1 MKKSESQESKSPSQL
16 IDARIEELG
25 DWRGRMLSRLRSL
38 VKEADPEVVEE
49 WKWRGVPVWS
59 HDGLICTGETY
70 KNVVKMTFAQG
81 AALNDPSGLF
91 NSSLDGNT
99 RRAIDFREGEKVDEE
114 ALKTLVR
121 AAVTLNKSKRNRK
134 ATPPAANGNLKRD
147 EAGAKA
153 GSRAKG
159 AATPKR
165 AASEAKPG
173 KPQKGEKAGVVLL
186 SGGNPQIAKAD
197 GDAPVQ
203 AYIAAMPGW
212 KSDLGKRLD
221 ALIMRNVPDVRKA
234 VKWNSPF
241 YGVEGRGWFLGLHCF
256 SKYVK
261 VAFFRGASL
270 RPLPPGPS
278 KDKDTRYIDIYEG
291 DELDEALLGSWVK
304 QAAALPGFLAPR
316 P

>member
-1 MKKSESQESKSPSQL
+1 MKKNESQESKSPSQL

-121 AAVTLNKSKRNRK
+121 AAVTLNKSKTNRK
-134 ATPPAANGNLKRD
+134 ATPKR
-147 EAGAKA
+147 
-153 GSRAKG
+153 
-159 AATPKR
+159 T
-165 AASEAKPG
+165 ASEAKPG

-197 GDAPVQ
+197 GEAPVQ